1 MIWLTRCVKW
11 RCVLEGCRKISKLI
25 VLIHK
30 RETGVNEPTTAASL
44 WWASQ
49 EACRLRCRENNW
61 TKAGCYPVWFC
72 RSRSATEQ
80 ISTLQK
86 NFKKF
91 WEHAKDFYT
100 CFVDL
105 GKVYGRVPHENLW
118 VMLRE
123 YGVDGRLLLAVK
135 SLYSCSEDCVPLD
148 GVKSQ
153 PFSVGLRQWCV
164 LSPLLFIVYIRVLH
178 TTARRSNSTYEAI
191 SSGRKTHF
199 ANNEKV
205 IYLQKMCWLGR
216 MEHIPK
222 KLVYMNWI
230 DSHRRIDEGV
240 TVGNCRMNR
249 WRFAGELVLHAWIF
263 STRIWSFFC
272 CVRPKR
278 NENQL

>member
-1 MIWLTRCVKW
+1 MIPSAETKFHSAANFWEMLGVCQ
-11 RCVLEGCRKISKLI
+11 
-25 VLIHK
+25 K
-30 RETGVNEPTTAASL
+30 RL
-44 WWASQ
+44 HM
-49 EACRLRCRENNW
+49 
-61 TKAGCYPVWFC
+61 FC
-72 RSRSATEQ
+72 RPRESIRPDSSWKA
-80 ISTLQK
+80 
-86 NFKKF
+86 
-91 WEHAKDFYT
+91 
-100 CFVDL
+100 L
-105 GKVYGRVPHENLW
+105 GV
-118 VMLRE
+118 LRE

-153 PFSVGLRQWCV
+153 PFGVGLRQWCV